1 MCIFAVILVFVALGF
16 WLSATGLSYSATSY
30 PISEMEGYNGS
41 ALQEFLSQNH
51 LPLLVLNISQYNLQL
66 EQFVVHN
73 SLALFVCG
81 AHDNLDYLEGDM
93 Y

>member
-1 MCIFAVILVFVALGF
+1 MCIFAVILVFIALGF
-16 WLSATGLSYSATSY
+16 WLSVTGLSYSATSY
-30 PISEMEGYNGS
+30 PISEMSGYNGS
-41 ALQEFLSQNH
+41 PLQEFLSQNH
-51 LPLLVLNISQYNLQL
+51 LPLLVLNTSQYNLQL

-73 SLALFVCG
+73 SLVLFVCG